1 MKGGPSVAQK
11 CRGEG
16 ASSSE
21 EERGEDGLNL
31 HGCLCEGVWWGGKD
45 PKARIGTSIFVV
57 YTYMGIVVLESST
70 FFRQLTHRHQ
80 KNPKDTNCHNIKY
93 FCAF

>member
-1 MKGGPSVAQK
+1 MQYHLLQLCQGKEGGGEKFTSSVAVGEVTNVGSMKGGPSVAQK

-31 HGCLCEGVWWGGKD
+31 HG
-45 PKARIGTSIFVV
+45 
-57 YTYMGIVVLESST
+57 
-70 FFRQLTHRHQ
+70 
-80 KNPKDTNCHNIKY
+80 
-93 FCAF
+93 